1 MKFVAYLKTHAQ
13 EREIK
18 PGKVSLLGQ
27 LKYNKI
33 SPPTNQSFSCRRE
46 RSYNGH
52 STSEKWFTECRQKFV
67 TLQNYSKAL
76 CIELRE
82 WCKER

>member
-1 MKFVAYLKTHAQ
+1 MKFVAYLMTHAQ
-13 EREIK
+13 EKEIK
-18 PGKVSLLGQ
+18 PGKAALMGQ

-33 SPPTNQSFSCRRE
+33 SPPTNQTFSCRGE
-46 RSYNGH
+46 RWYNGH
-52 STSEKWFTECRQKFV
+52 SKKWFTDCCQKFV